1 MKKNLVLIF
10 ILVLALSLAGCGE
23 TAGINELSDSLSA
36 KDSGA
41 AKGPDGL
48 EEGTGT
54 EPAVQTA
61 EMPESEPVTELETK
75 PETEPE
81 TAWEWQYD
89 LPENHGLDS
98 NAPGRLH
105 EALDPT
111 QVLASVIVKDGYIV
125 DEYYKEGRD
134 ENSVFLLHS
143 CSKSVTS
150 ALIGIAIDRGY
161 IESVDVPISEY
172 FPQIAK
178 SGSEYLKQV
187 TIWHLLTHT
196 SGISSA
202 DTDVWE
208 DWRSSENW
216 VDYVLERPVTSEPGT
231 VFSYTTG
238 GTHLLSAILQ
248 KATGKTVY
256 DFGREYLFDPVG
268 MDSVQCDTDAQGIS
282 DGGNGFYMDVYDMAR
297 FGQLYL
303 NGGVWEGR
311 QIIPQEWVQ
320 DSTSLQFK
328 RSTGTADYGYQWWVR
343 KFGEQ
348 GYDAYFA
355 QGHFGQY
362 IFVVPDLE
370 LVIVFTSSHT
380 GSSSMYWQFVTDI
393 TDACEAR

>member
-1 MKKNLVLIF
+1 M
-10 ILVLALSLAGCGE
+10 
-23 TAGINELSDSLSA
+23 
-36 KDSGA
+36 
-41 AKGPDGL
+41 
-48 EEGTGT
+48 
-54 EPAVQTA
+54 
-61 EMPESEPVTELETK
+61 TK

-125 DEYYKEGRD
+125 DEYYKEGCD

-196 SGISSA
+196 SGISNA

-248 KATGKTVY
+248 KATG
-256 DFGREYLFDPVG
+256 RNRL
-268 MDSVQCDTDAQGIS
+268 
-282 DGGNGFYMDVYDMAR
+282 
-297 FGQLYL
+297 
-303 NGGVWEGR
+303 
-311 QIIPQEWVQ
+311 
-320 DSTSLQFK
+320 
-328 RSTGTADYGYQWWVR
+328 
-343 KFGEQ
+343 
-348 GYDAYFA
+348 
-355 QGHFGQY
+355 
-362 IFVVPDLE
+362 
-370 LVIVFTSSHT
+370 
-380 GSSSMYWQFVTDI
+380 
-393 TDACEAR
+393 

>member
-61 EMPESEPVTELETK
+61 EMPESEPVTK

-125 DEYYKEGRD
+125 DEYYKEGCD

-150 ALIGIAIDRGY
+150 ALIWDCY
-161 IESVDVPISEY
+161 
-172 FPQIAK
+172 
-178 SGSEYLKQV
+178 
-187 TIWHLLTHT
+187 
-196 SGISSA
+196 
-202 DTDVWE
+202 
-208 DWRSSENW
+208 
-216 VDYVLERPVTSEPGT
+216 
-231 VFSYTTG
+231 
-238 GTHLLSAILQ
+238 
-248 KATGKTVY
+248 
-256 DFGREYLFDPVG
+256 
-268 MDSVQCDTDAQGIS
+268 
-282 DGGNGFYMDVYDMAR
+282 
-297 FGQLYL
+297 
-303 NGGVWEGR
+303 
-311 QIIPQEWVQ
+311 
-320 DSTSLQFK
+320 
-328 RSTGTADYGYQWWVR
+328 
-343 KFGEQ
+343 
-348 GYDAYFA
+348 
-355 QGHFGQY
+355 
-362 IFVVPDLE
+362 
-370 LVIVFTSSHT
+370 
-380 GSSSMYWQFVTDI
+380 
-393 TDACEAR
+393 